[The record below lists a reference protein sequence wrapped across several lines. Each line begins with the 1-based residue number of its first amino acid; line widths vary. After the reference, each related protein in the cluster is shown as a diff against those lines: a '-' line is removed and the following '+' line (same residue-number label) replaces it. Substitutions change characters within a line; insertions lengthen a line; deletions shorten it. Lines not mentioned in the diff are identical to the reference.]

1 MATPDDVVTFWT
13 QAGYDRWFA
22 KDDEFDADFHG
33 RFLDDHVA
41 AARRERDDWSASPE
55 GSLALMI
62 LLDQFPRNCFR
73 GTAHMF
79 ATDPLARMFARK
91 ALDAGHHRALDGMLP
106 LFLYLPL
113 MHSEDIG
120 DQNIAV
126 SLCAPLGG
134 KTHESALEHR
144 EIIERFGR
152 FPHRNPML
160 GRLTTQAEQAFLAG
174 GGFSG

>member
-1 MATPDDVVTFWT
+1 MATADDIVTFWK

-22 KDDEFDADFHG
+22 KDDDFDADFHG

-41 AARRERDDWSASPE
+41 AARRERDAWSSAPE

-79 ATDPLARMFARK
+79 ATDPLARMFARR
-91 ALDAGHHRALDGMLP
+91 ALDAGQHEALQDMLP

-113 MHSEDIG
+113 MHSEDVA
-120 DQNIAV
+120 DQKLCV
-126 SLCAPLGG
+126 SLCEPLGG
-134 KTHESALEHR
+134 DTYASALEHLH
-144 EIIERFGR
+144 IIERFGR

-160 GRLTTQAEQAFLAG
+160 GRVTTPAERAYLDG